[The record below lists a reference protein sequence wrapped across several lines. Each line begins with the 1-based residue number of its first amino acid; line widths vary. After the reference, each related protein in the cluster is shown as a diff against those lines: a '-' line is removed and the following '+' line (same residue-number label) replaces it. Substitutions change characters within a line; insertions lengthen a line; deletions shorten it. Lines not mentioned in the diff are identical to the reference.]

1 MSILNRPSDGL
12 FNVLIVLIRCSI
24 TFGVMPRA
32 KLLDLCAPKTL
43 GDGKQDMAA
52 KTLNRWTQLGLFET
66 PKDDHVRIVDE
77 YRSFLKK
84 ESVPNSAIA
93 TVVRQLIFAK
103 ENVVNFWEEE
113 ENRTADFCRA
123 AAWMLAQDIY
133 SFNPTSYVEV
143 ENRSNA
149 QTRPFET
156 GKSIFRGDVT
166 WPGYSSWSSFL
177 GLGHSDSGKASGGHI
192 IDPTRAIRAPLLAAL
207 PKKGDISIKTV
218 LDQLS
223 MQLPVIDGG
232 EYRKMVEENLL
243 TEKWRPPGAGELS
256 MSLSRSFLRLRESG
270 EIRLETKS
278 DADAQVKLVGRNHR
292 VIQEITHIR
301 RGDAK

>member
-93 TVVRQLIFAK
+93 TVVRQGIFAK
-103 ENVVNFWEEE
+103 EKVDMVWE
-113 ENRTADFCRA
+113 
-123 AAWMLAQDIY
+123 
-133 SFNPTSYVEV
+133 
-143 ENRSNA
+143 
-149 QTRPFET
+149 
-156 GKSIFRGDVT
+156 
-166 WPGYSSWSSFL
+166 
-177 GLGHSDSGKASGGHI
+177 
-192 IDPTRAIRAPLLAAL
+192 
-207 PKKGDISIKTV
+207 
-218 LDQLS
+218 
-223 MQLPVIDGG
+223 
-232 EYRKMVEENLL
+232 
-243 TEKWRPPGAGELS
+243 
-256 MSLSRSFLRLRESG
+256 
-270 EIRLETKS
+270 
-278 DADAQVKLVGRNHR
+278 
-292 VIQEITHIR
+292 
-301 RGDAK
+301 